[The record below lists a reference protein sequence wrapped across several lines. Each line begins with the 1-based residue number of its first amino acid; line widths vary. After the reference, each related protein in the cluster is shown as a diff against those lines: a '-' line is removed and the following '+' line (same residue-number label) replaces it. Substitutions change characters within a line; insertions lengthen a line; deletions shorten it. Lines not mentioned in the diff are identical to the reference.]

1 MTTPRS
7 WCDVCP
13 LCFFLFS
20 IYLLVFLHEGV
31 VFVRY
36 DSPDFFCSFSS
47 KRSMRAGRNLNSTP
61 FAFTGDGLKHR
72 PVPDLT
78 LGTPF
83 NPPEG
88 LAARLCWFLG
98 LPINIAYFFTIPDVT
113 KESCQKCR
121 VVVCFIVCIA
131 WIAVYSYTLVWMVT
145 IIGYTF
151 KIPDAIMG
159 LTLVAFGSSVPD
171 CSSSLF
177 IARKGKI
184 CYHSTCN

>member
-1 MTTPRS
+1 MAGVTCVRFVFS
-7 WCDVCP
+7 
-13 LCFFLFS
+13 LFS

-31 VFVRY
+31 VLVRY
-36 DSPDFFCSFSS
+36 DSPEFFGSFSI
-47 KRSMRAGRNLNSTP
+47 KGSMCVWRNLHLTL
-61 FAFTGDGLKHR
+61 FVFTGDGLKHR

-78 LGTPF
+78 LGMPF

-98 LPINIAYFFTIPDVT
+98 LPINIAYFFTIPDV
-113 KESCQKCR
+113 KRESCQKCR

-131 WIAVYSYTLVWMVT
+131 WIAVSSYTLVWMVT

-151 KIPDAIMG
+151 EIPDAVMG

-177 IARKGKI
+177 IARKGKL
-184 CYHSTCN
+184 CYHSSCN